1 VQGPRTAAA
10 SADARLAGGSAGG
23 TDGARGDGG
32 AGRVSLR
39 LLNGFELRWADESV
53 ALPMAGQRLL
63 AFLAL
68 EAGPVHRAHAVSKL
82 WFAKREAHAHA
93 SLRSTLWR
101 LQHRC
106 PAPVVESTRTH
117 LSIARDAEVDVREQV
132 GLARQLLDPSAEA
145 LPPADLALL
154 EGELLPEWRDEWL
167 LRQRDRLRQLRLHA
181 LEALSESLVSR
192 RRYGEAVE
200 AAFAALAAD
209 PLRESAHRVLIR
221 SYLAE
226 GNFADA
232 LDQYRRCQ
240 ELLRS
245 RLGVGPSPELL
256 RLGDELTRCGCT
268 KS

>member
-1 VQGPRTAAA
+1 LAAIPA
-10 SADARLAGGSAGG
+10 
-23 TDGARGDGG
+23 
-32 AGRVSLR
+32 AGRDGVGDEGESEQVSLR
-39 LLNGFELRWADESV
+39 LLNGFELRWGGESI
-53 ALPMAGQRLL
+53 ALPTAAQRLL

-68 EAGPVHRAHAVSKL
+68 ETGPVHRAHVVSRL
-82 WFAKREAHAHA
+82 WFTKCEAHAHA

-101 LQHRC
+101 LQRRC

-117 LSIARDAEVDVREQV
+117 LGIARGAAVDVREQAV
-132 GLARQLLDPSAEA
+132 LARRLLAPSADA
-145 LPPADLALL
+145 VSPVDLAIL
-154 EGELLPEWRDEWL
+154 EGELLPEWHDEWL
-167 LRQRDRLRQLRLHA
+167 LRHRDRLRQLRLHA
-181 LEALSESLVSR
+181 LEALSETLASR

-245 RLGVGPSPELL
+245 RLGVGPSRELL